1 MDLKKEEYDAELER
15 MNSAMLAENQALQHD
30 NKQLNALI
38 KEYETTLETVM
49 GLFRQRAHDVQ
60 CQELT
65 RIREYESRILE
76 RESDAQSA
84 QLGVQVAYS
93 ASLTRISALL
103 RSALRA
109 YNGETEDSDPDAAD
123 LALERECELA
133 RLERENAV
141 LRTLLG
147 VPGGEEDTN
156 LRLALPP
163 SQDEGRRSVLS
174 AVREVSVMKGGP
186 KGTVGPF
193 GAYKKL
199 HVT

>member
-1 MDLKKEEYDAELER
+1 
-15 MNSAMLAENQALQHD
+15 
-30 NKQLNALI
+30 
-38 KEYETTLETVM
+38 
-49 GLFRQRAHDVQ
+49 
-60 CQELT
+60 
-65 RIREYESRILE
+65 
-76 RESDAQSA
+76 
-84 QLGVQVAYS
+84 VAYS

-109 YNGETEDSDPDAAD
+109 YNGETEESDPDAAD

-147 VPGGEEDTN
+147 APGGEEDAN

>member
-1 MDLKKEEYDAELER
+1 
-15 MNSAMLAENQALQHD
+15 
-30 NKQLNALI
+30 
-38 KEYETTLETVM
+38 
-49 GLFRQRAHDVQ
+49 VQ
-60 CQELT
+60 
-65 RIREYESRILE
+65 I
-76 RESDAQSA
+76 AF
-84 QLGVQVAYS
+84 S
-93 ASLTRISALL
+93 ASLTRVSALL

-109 YNGETEDSDPDAAD
+109 FNGETEYGDPDAAD
-123 LALERECELA
+123 CALERECELA
-133 RLERENAV
+133 RLERENCV

-174 AVREVSVMKGGP
+174 AVREGSVMKGGP

-199 HVT
+199 HVP